1 MNAHSFFGKK
11 IMEVGKLKLGLTRDA
26 KRKVMRSKILNA
38 GIEMFAEKG
47 FHQTRMSE
55 IAMKARVAD
64 GTIYR
69 YFVNKDDLLISCFE
83 EIITVKLDEVKA
95 SLEKIPNKGDKLIS
109 FIDAHIKVFTENPSI
124 AKFMILE
131 LRQSPE
137 FYKKYPNFWP
147 IKRYLAYLKK
157 LCEEAIEAG
166 KIKPVN
172 PSVLTIMLFGMMDYV
187 LMEWALTDKIDSLD
201 NIKNEIQKILENG
214 IKK

>member
-1 MNAHSFFGKK
+1 M
-11 IMEVGKLKLGLTRDA
+11 KLKNTYEVSRKL
-26 KRKVMRSKILNA
+26 KRERILNA
-38 GIEMFAEKG
+38 GIAVFAEKG
-47 FHQTRMSE
+47 FHETKISE
-55 IAMKARVAD
+55 IAKKAKVAD

-69 YFVNKDDLLISCFE
+69 YFENKDDLLMSCFD
-83 EIITVKLDEVKA
+83 EIITVKLNEVKIK
-95 SLEKIPNKGDKLIS
+95 LEKIPNKGDKLIS
-109 FIDAHIKVFTENPSI
+109 FIDAHIKAFTENPSI

-137 FYKKYPNFWP
+137 FYKKYPKFWP
-147 IKRYLAYLKK
+147 IKRYLAYLKR

-187 LMEWALTDKIDSLD
+187 LMEWALTDKIDSLE
-201 NIKNEIQKILENG
+201 NIKNEIQKILESG

>member
-1 MNAHSFFGKK
+1 MRIKLTQKK
-11 IMEVGKLKLGLTRDA
+11 SRELKRLN
-26 KRKVMRSKILNA
+26 IINA
-38 GIEMFAEKG
+38 GIDIFAEKG
-47 FHQTRMSE
+47 FHETRISDV
-55 IAMKARVAD
+55 AKKAGVAD

-69 YFVNKDDLLISCFE
+69 YFTNKDDLLMSCFE
-83 EIITVKLDEVKA
+83 EIITVKLNEVKVR
-95 SLEKIPNKGDKLIS
+95 LEQIPNKGDKLIS
-109 FIDAHIKVFTENPSI
+109 FIDAHIKAFTENPSI

-172 PSVLTIMLFGMMDYV
+172 PTVLTIMLFGMMDYV
-187 LMEWALTDKIDSLD
+187 LMEWALTDKIDSLE
-201 NIKNEIQKILENG
+201 NIKNEIQKILESG